1 MALAASGE
9 TPWQWGYRPQ
19 DIVAQRV
26 FGDAQADFADDCLLV
41 TSRGQ
46 PFEIGLRLE
55 RNIPL
60 RDFPRLRLFAF
71 ANAAAQVQPVV
82 RERLDGG
89 AWTSAP
95 FPLAGIS
102 TATNIDMEKFEW
114 RTPDGMAIRQP
125 EVAAMLRL
133 RFTLPQGATLQFNGA
148 TLDRPVQY
156 EPLELTHPIVLAQP
170 GESAAPGV
178 IPIYRVPDTGFG
190 AAQIAGLAK
199 LGAPILAIPQTRRV
213 EQQRLMFD
221 TILHALPAAVVVPQ
235 NALDAT
241 FALARTPTTRSGIA
255 DIPVALRWTALIAFA
270 AVLLFA
276 RIFPPRQPRVRA
288 ALEIVLVLAAPFWLV
303 VGGHFTGE
311 VGADQKFL
319 IASVGA
325 YAVTLG
331 FPRDWKWNGGTRAWL
346 LAAAVVALA
355 AGIGIAAHFSGDV
368 SIRSIGAA
376 HVWRYLGWALIQQ
389 YLVCVV
395 CTSRWKLVT
404 GSTVLALYFGAL
416 GFALMHTPNAGLMLA
431 TFFGGL
437 CWCALYLRERALL
450 PLAFSHAAS
459 ALVLIA
465 LLPPDWLY
473 SAEVSARFF
482 Q

>member
-1 MALAASGE
+1 
-9 TPWQWGYRPQ
+9 
-19 DIVAQRV
+19 
-26 FGDAQADFADDCLLV
+26 
-41 TSRGQ
+41 
-46 PFEIGLRLE
+46 
-55 RNIPL
+55 L

-71 ANAAAQVQPVV
+71 ANAAAQVQLVV
-82 RERLDGG
+82 RERLDAV

-95 FPLAGIS
+95 FPAAGIS
-102 TATNIDMEKFEW
+102 TATSIDMDKLEW
-114 RTPDGMAIRQP
+114 RVPDGMENRQP

-133 RFTLPQGATLQFNGA
+133 RFTLPHGATLQFEGA
-148 TLDRPVQY
+148 ALDRPVQY
-156 EPLELTHPIVLAQP
+156 EPLDLTHPIMLAQP
-170 GESAAPGV
+170 GKPASPDV
-178 IPIYRVPDTGFG
+178 IPVYRVPDTGFG
-190 AAQIAGLAK
+190 ATQTAALAK
-199 LGAPILAIPQTRRV
+199 SGMPILAIPQTRRV
-213 EQQRLMFD
+213 ERQRLMLD
-221 TILHALPAAVVVPQ
+221 TIRNALPAAIVVPQ

-241 FALARTPTTRSGIA
+241 FDLARMASTRSGIA
-255 DIPVALRWTALIAFA
+255 DFPVARRWAALLAFA
-270 AVLLFA
+270 SVLLFA

-288 ALEIVLVLAAPFWLV
+288 ALEIALVLAAPLWLV

-311 VGADQKFL
+311 VDTGQKFL
-319 IASVGA
+319 IASVAA

-331 FPRDWKWNGGTRAWL
+331 FPRDWKWNAGARAWL
-346 LAAAVVALA
+346 FAAAVVALA
-355 AGIGIAAHFSGDV
+355 AGIGIAAHFSGDG
-368 SIRSIGAA
+368 SIRSISAA
-376 HVWRYLGWALIQQ
+376 HAWRYLGWALIQQ

-404 GSTVLALYFGAL
+404 GSTALAVYVGAL

-437 CWCALYLRERALL
+437 CWCALYMRERALL